1 MYPRCGRLYIFS
13 GCCQFIGVNIRE
25 SLQQRTIADAFDN
38 CFKRWTDRQ
47 TDRQTGDIIS
57 RDIRPYVVPYLHV
70 RVARFA
76 SIADDFMLT

>member
-1 MYPRCGRLYIFS
+1 VKMSRTKSVISPITNAFVTKLVVVALLRASMYPRCGRLYVFS

-47 TDRQTGDIIS
+47 TDRGHHQ
-57 RDIRPYVVPYLHV
+57 P
-70 RVARFA
+70 
-76 SIADDFMLT
+76 